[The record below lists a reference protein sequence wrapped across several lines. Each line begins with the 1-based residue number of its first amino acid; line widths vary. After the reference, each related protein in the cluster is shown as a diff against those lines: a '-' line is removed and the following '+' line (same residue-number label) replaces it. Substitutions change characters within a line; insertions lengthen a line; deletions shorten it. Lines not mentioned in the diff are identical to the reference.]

1 MIDITFNIGYRG
13 SIGSGM
19 LNKFPIY
26 YRFESFK
33 EFSDHIRNNA
43 FEWSLWAHDNYVSKS
58 HLCFYVNIWEED
70 LKSNDGE
77 WWNWEFIIHAKNIR
91 EFQPLLKISREE
103 MEEMKIQRSRE
114 DKLEK
119 ILNSEEEKS

>member
-13 SIGSGM
+13 SLGSGM

-58 HLCFYVNIWEED
+58 HLCFYVNICLEYDGEFHFLD
-70 LKSNDGE
+70 MGFNNLEKTKINDDIKSNFCSS
-77 WWNWEFIIHAKNIR
+77 NSIKLIRIPYTEFEHIER
-91 EFQPLLKISREE
+91 
-103 MEEMKIQRSRE
+103 
-114 DKLEK
+114 
-119 ILNSEEEKS
+119 ILNENLQK